1 MDNKINNPFSGQ
13 EYIQYGKFTFKNVT
27 DQLTKIDPATVDT
40 STWVKYDRTHAQE
53 AAAWKGYFSNYSLS
67 ASPVSEVKQEIDVQA
82 DAAIN
87 GFFDGTVSEEE
98 LSETFHALAK
108 KLGDACDDAGYP
120 LPLQGITTIQA
131 RTESFYS
138 EFRRKILDI
147 AVQRNRQEGQQYI
160 TGEMNSQREWMY
172 YNSDYYFKSEAAIS
186 AITDGLDQIAQGPA
200 YKDFAL
206 PDYKAQ
212 GMEAYYNFNSAAF
225 TDQFSSNERFMLDPD
240 QVPPKNFKWFY
251 QSGDN
256 AAMARLV
263 SVHDKDGNLVKS
275 FGASPKSFDPT
286 ISRAAITWAS
296 YLDDKGNKHIVSAN
310 FLHTFSKSDLR
321 NVASLLNFTNGSSDQ
336 DAAVNQ
342 FLKNL
347 QVYPSGYFPGSRP
360 PAVNL
365 WA

>member
-1 MDNKINNPFSGQ
+1 MDNKINSPFPGQ

-53 AAAWKGYFSNYSLS
+53 VAAWKGYFDNRTLAS
-67 ASPVSEVKQEIDVQA
+67 SPVSEVKQEIDAQA
-82 DAAIN
+82 DAVIN

-98 LSETFHALAK
+98 LSETFQALAK

-206 PDYKAQ
+206 PNYRAQ
-212 GMEAYYNFNSAAF
+212 GMDAYYNFNSAAF
-225 TDQFSSNERFMLDPD
+225 SESFQTSNQLLDPD
-240 QVPPKNFKWFY
+240 QVPPKDFKWFY
-251 QSGDN
+251 QSGGSN
-256 AAMARLV
+256 VAMGTPA
-263 SVHDKDGNLVKS
+263 
-275 FGASPKSFDPT
+275 PKYFDPT
-286 ISRAAITWAS
+286 DYRTATSWAS
-296 YLDDKGNKHIVSAN
+296 YLDDKGNKHIVSAD
-310 FLHTFSKSDLR
+310 FSNCSLY
-321 NVASLLNFTNGSSDQ
+321 NVSSLLNFTNGSSAQ
-336 DAAVNQ
+336 DAEVNQ

-347 QVYPSGYFPGSRP
+347 QVYPSWQFPHSP
-360 PAVNL
+360 PVFEL